1 MAKPKKETQMGLG
14 ETPVQPAAAAV
25 AATALA
31 PAWVEY
37 AAGAERWVCKR
48 FDALVAELPGLT
60 RETMPRLQAALEV
73 QGRQWTLVR
82 RLYGIMPEVP
92 PPTYP
97 IEDMR
102 VWSTEE
108 LARFLN
114 ITKADQ
120 WQQELNA
127 VRGIW
132 SSARP
137 RAEVP
142 AAAAVPV
149 GRPGLFSDDD
159 LVKRYDFGRM
169 RFRDQDEAARFAAR
183 LRDVEKLFSEK
194 ATTGMAR
201 NLLTTEL
208 HITRMDEAISALEVI
223 GDDFRKNQKQ
233 RGDLISD
240 YNAQLAL
247 IDKLAPWFGAVAGK
261 FSFKGA
267 LAEVTAAMQQYY
279 AEGTQDLI
287 DGIFTS
293 TEVQVECRRSVQTPE
308 PRYRLGWVTYAIE
321 AKANLWN
328 PNWQSAIPQP
338 VLKRLDKSMKAAII
352 ATGQE
357 MGEAVPD
364 LQKGEEYAP
373 LLTTNNPQPRPVNP
387 L

>member
-1 MAKPKKETQMGLG
+1 MTGRVKKATQLGLG
-14 ETPVQPAAAAV
+14 ETAPKPSETPSAP
-25 AATALA
+25 ALA
-31 PAWVEY
+31 PAWVSY
-37 AAGAERWVCKR
+37 HNGTERWVCKR

-60 RETMPRLQAALEV
+60 VDTLPVLQRALEV
-73 QGRQWTLVR
+73 QGRQWVLVR
-82 RLYGIMPEVP
+82 RLYGVMPEVP
-92 PPTYP
+92 APSYP
-97 IEDMR
+97 IDDIR

-132 SSARP
+132 TAVR
-137 RAEVP
+137 P
-142 AAAAVPV
+142 AAAQAPNDWKPS
-149 GRPGLFSDDD
+149 RPGLFSDDD
-159 LVKRYDFGRM
+159 LVKQYDFGRM

-183 LRDVEKLFSEK
+183 LRDVEKLFAEK
-194 ATTGMAR
+194 ATAGLAR
-201 NLLTTEL
+201 NLLITEM
-208 HITRMDEAISALEVI
+208 HINRLDEAISAQEIV
-223 GDDFRKNQKQ
+223 GEDFRKNQKQ
-233 RGDLISD
+233 RGDLLAD

-279 AEGTQDLI
+279 AEGTHDLI

-373 LLTTNNPQPRPVNP
+373 LLTTNPQPGPVNP